1 MYCSNCGSKIDKGTK
16 FCPSCGASQDVN
28 NESSA
33 GSAAN
38 ELKTN
43 IDSGKSSGNLYKI
56 IGWVSI
62 VISLFFLP
70 PLFGAA
76 SVIMGY
82 LYRDHEEKQGTII
95 MIAGVAAAIFG
106 MLLGTA
112 TYY

>member
-1 MYCSNCGSKIDKGTK
+1 MYCSNCGNKIDEEVK
-16 FCPSCGASQDVN
+16 FCPFCGASQVMSNDG
-28 NESSA
+28 SSTM
-33 GSAAN
+33 N

-43 IDSGKSSGNLYKI
+43 IDNGKQSGNLYRV
-56 IGWVSI
+56 IGWVS
-62 VISLFFLP
+62 VAFSLFFLP
-70 PLFGAA
+70 PLLGAV

-106 MLLGTA
+106 MLLGSA